1 MAPYD
6 ARAKLRSVLVR
17 VRYSMDCNFPLPA
30 SVYYNGCRMNTPAL
44 MKLAQDLEWL
54 GCELEHCGHQH
65 ALEGFPESGPNWEA
79 FREKQRGVLTTAD
92 KVERELKNSVRY
104 NPAHLVGVN
113 YAIEDTLNSIA
124 GLLGAVEDIKQS
136 AVFSVQELPPK
147 VRGFTHLIDSYLKSA
162 STVSG

>member
-1 MAPYD
+1 
-6 ARAKLRSVLVR
+6 
-17 VRYSMDCNFPLPA
+17 MDCNFPLAA

-65 ALEGFPESGPNWEA
+65 ALEGFPESGHNWEA

-104 NPAHLVGVN
+104 NPVRLVGVE
-113 YAIEDTLNSIA
+113 YPLAETLNSIVD
-124 GLLGAVEDIKQS
+124 LLGAVEEIKHC
-136 AVFSVQELPPK
+136 AVFEVSSLPAK
-147 VRGFTHLIDSYLKSA
+147 VREFNRAVQGCNALNSSA
-162 STVSG
+162 AG

>member
-1 MAPYD
+1 
-6 ARAKLRSVLVR
+6 
-17 VRYSMDCNFPLPA
+17 MDCNFPLA
-30 SVYYNGCRMNTPAL
+30 AIVYYNGCRMNTPAL

-65 ALEGFPESGPNWEA
+65 ALEGFPEAGPNWEA

-104 NPAHLVGVN
+104 NPAHLVGVD
-113 YAIEDTLNSIA
+113 YAIEDTLDSIA

-162 STVSG
+162 STVSR